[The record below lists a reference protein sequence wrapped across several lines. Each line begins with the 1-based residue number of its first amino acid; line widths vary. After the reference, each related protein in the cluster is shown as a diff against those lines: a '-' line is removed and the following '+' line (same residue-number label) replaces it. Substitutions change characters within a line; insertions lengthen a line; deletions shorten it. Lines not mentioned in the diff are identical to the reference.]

1 MWSMTVDTDSRKLS
15 AVDIYEDASKL
26 SKQSSTLDAVGDF
39 CDDVKVYFVGSNPPA
54 EEDAVELVAAYDGT
68 SSSVL
73 LTEDGATTFFIKAGG
88 ERGEDDDG
96 VYYIFRPNFTHETLQ
111 TLFESKATLN
121 LTGAFVV
128 TNTDSGKHVEFQFPI
143 SAKRGVYNTTLGI
156 APDGT
161 GDYSAILV
169 VRLTWEEYCALDA
182 AGELSD
188 TTVYMVSGAPTEE
201 GESVDVATTETSGT
215 VKLSTD
221 EVQTAGTPVG
231 LNADGQLDIPLATSD
246 APGVIKLAARHY
258 DVASVGAEVL
268 LNDEGLAYVPKATFS
283 EGNGFGVVRLMSG
296 WDDEGAVAVPTVSEV
311 KAYVDEAVAGV
322 SVDTTTAT
330 WATIMADAT
339 SANNTGV
346 IPSGAVK
353 LAYNNKYQPLF
364 TLSDSYIDLEHYT
377 TTSST
382 PAFSLFLGDETSNG
396 GGGAAL
402 YYSDVSTG
410 TANSHGFRVTSGATT
425 VFGGALTLE
434 QAATEDDQ
442 AVRLDQLNE
451 MAGSWVTTDSSIVR
465 LCCVPQTDSYVY
477 IGSGNGSANVIVDIG
492 SGTITPCVNIGN
504 GSNDAHLNIGGSST
518 NSYFSIGDDGAGLYS
533 KFSLSSVSL
542 SVGNGDF
549 SGTVAVKISNATN
562 TATLTLNGTDVTPDN
577 YVTLDGKQ
585 EISGAKHFSGS
596 VSAGNGDESIVEC
609 SLGYKYVAESGA
621 WISIGNYTGGSD
633 GFIILHNGAV
643 LSFGHP
649 AGSYGA
655 IDSYGNASFQT
666 LNVWGSGGFSVNTDM
681 SIGGDLTAGA
691 SNVESLNVAGD
702 ATVAYSLT
710 VNSVDIGSKLS
721 ELEARIAALEAAQS

>member
-1 MWSMTVDTDSRKLS
+1 MTVDTDSRKLS
-15 AVDIYEDASKL
+15 AVDIYEDAAKS

-54 EEDAVELVAAYDGT
+54 EDDAVELVAAYDGT

-111 TLFESKATLN
+111 SLFESKSTLN

-128 TNTDSGKHVEFQFPI
+128 TNSDSGKHVEFQFPI

-169 VRLTWEEYCALDA
+169 VRLTWEEYCTLDA

-246 APGVIKLAARHY
+246 APGVIKLASKHY

-296 WDDEGAVAVPTVSEV
+296 WDDEGVVAVPTVSEV

-434 QAATEDDQ
+434 QAATEDNQ

-451 MAGSWVTTDSSIVR
+451 MAGSWVTTDTEQTISGVKTFSGGIEVYPGSVIALGDYAAVSLAAQFGDSSAGGV
-465 LCCVPQTDSYVY
+465 VT
-477 IGSGNGSANVIVDIG
+477 
-492 SGTITPCVNIGN
+492 IGN
-504 GSNDAHLNIGGSST
+504 GLDYMNIEKLLMGAAAVGLVVGGDT
-518 NSYFSIGDDGAGLYS
+518 TDRE
-533 KFSLSSVSL
+533 
-542 SVGNGDF
+542 VG
-549 SGTVAVKISNATN
+549 VYISNATN
-562 TATLTLNGTDVTPDN
+562 TATLTLNGTSITPDN
-577 YVTLDGKQ
+577 YVTL
-585 EISGAKHFSGS
+585 
-596 VSAGNGDESIVEC
+596 NGRQFI
-609 SLGYKYVAESGA
+609 
-621 WISIGNYTGGSD
+621 TGEKSFYSD
-633 GFIILHNGAV
+633 VYF
-643 LSFGHP
+643 
-649 AGSYGA
+649 AGSEGIVFPDSSKAGIIFSSGEPVSIAGGIDFYNSGWIKFEYTEGGIDVLCDCRGGA
-655 IDSYGNASFQT
+655 YTFWQDSDKKIADAKFSRSALT
-666 LNVWGSGGFSVNTDM
+666 LGSGEGSGYV
-681 SIGGDLTAGA
+681 LT
-691 SNVESLNVAGD
+691 L
-702 ATVAYSLT
+702 
-710 VNSVDIGSKLS
+710 NSVDVGAKLT
-721 ELEARIAALEAAQS
+721 ELEARIAALEAKLS